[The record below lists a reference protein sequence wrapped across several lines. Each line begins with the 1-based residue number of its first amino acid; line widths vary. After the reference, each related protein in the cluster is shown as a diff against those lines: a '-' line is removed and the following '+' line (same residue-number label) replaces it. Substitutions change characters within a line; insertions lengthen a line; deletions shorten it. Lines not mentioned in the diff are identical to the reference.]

1 MVGKGVLFECL
12 DEDQVTQVMTIGRS
26 KIEMIHPK
34 LQQVEHPDF
43 SEFES
48 IKEQLKNIDAA
59 YLCMGVS
66 AAGLTEAKYRHFTY
80 DYSMALAKVLFELN
94 PKMTIIYVSGQGTDS
109 SEKGKVMW
117 ARVKGKTENDIVRLG
132 FEQAF
137 MFRPGAIIPLR
148 GIKSKTRLYQFIYD
162 YFLWLLKLMKLLM
175 PKPIVNTT
183 QIGKAMIH
191 ATINGYKKKII
202 DPIDIIVLSES

>member
-175 PKPIVNTT
+175 PKSIVNTT